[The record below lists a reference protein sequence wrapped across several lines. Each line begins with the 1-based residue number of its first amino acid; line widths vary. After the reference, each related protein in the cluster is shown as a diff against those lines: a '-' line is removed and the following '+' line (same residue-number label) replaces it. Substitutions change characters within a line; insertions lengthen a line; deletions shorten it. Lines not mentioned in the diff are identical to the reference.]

1 MIVIV
6 LFTILRLLRTGNR
19 TSKPTFILPFSGVQH
34 MGDGLVQH
42 PLALSFCTTW
52 HLIKILLL
60 QFRETEK
67 HNPQTLSL
75 LECMM
80 ASHPGTCRLRKGTL
94 EAAALSP
101 MKRPATT
108 SSQST
113 PQPWYVGV
121 NSFELDEH
129 DLAHNGGEQ
138 SALLLLPPRFDPPT
152 QIAKLAHA
160 AHCQTG
166 GKAFGNLQLRNFHF
180 QQNVVINFIELTH
193 WASHQTGEP

>member
-1 MIVIV
+1 
-6 LFTILRLLRTGNR
+6 
-19 TSKPTFILPFSGVQH
+19 
-34 MGDGLVQH
+34 
-42 PLALSFCTTW
+42 
-52 HLIKILLL
+52 
-60 QFRETEK
+60 
-67 HNPQTLSL
+67 
-75 LECMM
+75 M
-80 ASHPGTCRLRKGTL
+80 ASHHGTCRLRKGML

-121 NSFELDEH
+121 NTFELDEH
-129 DLAHNGGEQ
+129 DLAHDGGEQ

-166 GKAFGNLQLRNFHF
+166 GKAFGKLQ
-180 QQNVVINFIELTH
+180 
-193 WASHQTGEP
+193 